1 MAEMRREPAPIML
14 ARYETALRPVVRQQ
28 IRTPHFRDVRPIVP
42 RDLVVMWMGKV
53 PAAITDRGQRRL
65 AAAQAAKAY
74 QMALQF
80 EDGSWGSPD
89 YAARRVLE
97 AIEEQVGAQASMGD
111 DESAPRMFYGQ
122 IDEWSPEPDR
132 DSLD

>member
-1 MAEMRREPAPIML
+1 M
-14 ARYETALRPVVRQQ
+14 
-28 IRTPHFRDVRPIVP
+28 P
-42 RDLVVMWMGKV
+42 RDLVEMWMERV
-53 PAAITDRGQRRL
+53 SAVITDRGQRRL
-65 AAAQAAKAY
+65 AATQAAEAY

-97 AIEEQVGAQASMGD
+97 EIEEQVGAQALMGD
-111 DESAPRMFYGQ
+111 DEPSSRMFYGQ